1 VFNKLLINRIA
12 SKKLNLVIILIMI
25 VSLAGCSSHADDAN
39 RKTQTE
45 DKKNKEYSY
54 IENHQYNVNGAADD
68 NTIYIIFQNKLY
80 AIDKNS
86 YQYNLIL
93 ESNYGLAGIALYKDW
108 IYCIENP
115 GINQNTTVFRIG
127 KDGQDRVDLLNNSI
141 HYYCWIYGD
150 VLYTLNFG
158 DSLKEAYNLN
168 KDGSIGDILKTTESH
183 DFSLFTDVY
192 NKLYNHI
199 TVDKSDLNLAANA
212 WTIKHSETEKEINT
226 LEVFNDDILF
236 MNGEIAYINYKN
248 ADYMEIVNLK
258 GDVIKDIKLDKVLLG
273 FLNYDKDWI
282 YYYTNPSDLSKG
294 MLCCR
299 MNRKTYEV
307 EELFEGLPDG
317 QMPNSMF
324 IPYGKLLIY
333 TEYSSNWEDYKLV
346 IYNTIS
352 KEKTYIK

>member
-1 VFNKLLINRIA
+1 
-12 SKKLNLVIILIMI
+12 
-25 VSLAGCSSHADDAN
+25 
-39 RKTQTE
+39 
-45 DKKNKEYSY
+45 
-54 IENHQYNVNGAADD
+54 
-68 NTIYIIFQNKLY
+68 
-80 AIDKNS
+80 
-86 YQYNLIL
+86 
-93 ESNYGLAGIALYKDW
+93 
-108 IYCIENP
+108 
-115 GINQNTTVFRIG
+115 
-127 KDGQDRVDLLNNSI
+127 
-141 HYYCWIYGD
+141 
-150 VLYTLNFG
+150 
-158 DSLKEAYNLN
+158 
-168 KDGSIGDILKTTESH
+168 
-183 DFSLFTDVY
+183 
-192 NKLYNHI
+192 
-199 TVDKSDLNLAANA
+199 
-212 WTIKHSETEKEINT
+212 
-226 LEVFNDDILF
+226 